1 MIIGTGTLVFGGLQG
16 LMGFA
21 QGSAQNAQMAAQQAA
36 GVYQNTL
43 SIAQTELM
51 NEYRQQAY
59 MDQVARVREQ
69 MEENFKAANSSWQTE
84 QSRLQ
89 EQFLGF
95 SDQRQ
100 ALIKQLMQAEGY
112 AAATETYGR
121 SADRA
126 IALATAA
133 QYGYSEARL
142 ALTEQSAVKQSA
154 QNMNKIAGQAYAAD
168 MQAYGTILNAPIPEM
183 AQTTYQGTGY
193 NAGLNS
199 ALSIGQGLIS
209 GAQMG
214 LQIDKSFS
222 TVPKA

>member
-1 MIIGTGTLVFGGLQG
+1 MFIGTGTLVFGGLQG

-154 QNMNKIAGQAYAAD
+154 QNMSKIAGQAYAAD

-193 NAGLNS
+193 NAGLNT
-199 ALSIGQGLIS
+199 ALSIASAVPGGMQFGY
-209 GAQMG
+209 A
-214 LQIDKSFS
+214 IDQEF
-222 TVPKA
+222 T

>member
-154 QNMNKIAGQAYAAD
+154 QNMSKIAGQAYAAD

-193 NAGLNS
+193 NAGLNT
-199 ALSIGQGLIS
+199 ALSIGGGLIS
-209 GAQMG
+209 GAQFGAG
-214 LQIDKSFS
+214 LDYKL
-222 TVPKA
+222 